1 MRPPPFPPP
10 PPPTSLPPPS
20 RPHLTRANTPAA
32 LYLAWAWVPDA
43 YLASLGVTCTPAK
56 HFALALPVWLSALVV
71 ALFWV
76 YEGGNMALA
85 VPFDA
90 PAALHDARS
99 RWAGDVAGRAR
110 PGGVPPLVD
119 VPASEAN
126 RLLYDDG

>member
-1 MRPPPFPPP
+1 MVASR
-10 PPPTSLPPPS
+10 PS
-20 RPHLTRANTPAA
+20 RRTSATP
-32 LYLAWAWVPDA
+32 PQS
-43 YLASLGVTCTPAK
+43 ASL
-56 HFALALPVWLSALVV
+56 WLSALVV